1 MAEEQKPVAMAQH
14 SCALERMHFISGY
27 SPLLFHHGAQ
37 GKGVRYMQV
46 PIHPASQGSCSSQNP
61 TVQHSSQ
68 VRCYC
73 FCLSNALYNTT
84 GDTLRNH
91 QQIFLY
97 LSYVFLFFF
106 FFFVLKITSPISRKV
121 VFHTSFKSIANSLR
135 QALVT
140 QHAL

>member
-1 MAEEQKPVAMAQH
+1 MCLESVISAGLLEIFAPVALELQLMAEELKPVAMAQH

-37 GKGVRYMQV
+37 GKGMRYMQV

-61 TVQHSSQ
+61 AVQHSSQ

-91 QQIFLY
+91 
-97 LSYVFLFFF
+97 
-106 FFFVLKITSPISRKV
+106 
-121 VFHTSFKSIANSLR
+121 
-135 QALVT
+135 
-140 QHAL
+140 